1 MSNRIDA
8 SVTFSY
14 KGQTLAPSVS
24 LDLDRFL
31 EKEGKLPDLHL
42 LLATE
47 NNIGLY
53 SYEYEVLQAYPLVF
67 ANAEGLVAEFLD
79 GEEFDVEGFIAAWKL
94 SKVVERLEE
103 IAGRHLGEADLNA
116 RPALRAALIEAYE
129 LGRQRE
135 GE

>member
-67 ANAEGLVAEFLD
+67 ANAEGLAAEFLV

>member
-1 MSNRIDA
+1 MNNRIDA

-67 ANAEGLVAEFLD
+67 ANAEGLAAEFLV